1 MSTEHYDLRFPDCN
15 KSFSSSFHCS
25 QTFKQWVVKWNNG
38 NIATSV
44 STRWMWWKSS
54 VILSAA
60 QLGRLFAEPPR
71 RQTVCWS
78 KDKAGVENSE
88 THRYS
93 FNTFP
98 ILSGQ
103 LELEWGGGGGDG
115 GGALNLEELK
125 SKKALE
131 EKKEEK
137 LSAKSARM
145 EGRNHGNSKSLT
157 KTSQELRMLSR
168 SLSVY

>member
-1 MSTEHYDLRFPDCN
+1 M
-15 KSFSSSFHCS
+15 
-25 QTFKQWVVKWNNG
+25 
-38 NIATSV
+38 
-44 STRWMWWKSS
+44 
-54 VILSAA
+54 
-60 QLGRLFAEPPR
+60 
-71 RQTVCWS
+71 
-78 KDKAGVENSE
+78 ENSE
-88 THRYS
+88 THRHR

-115 GGALNLEELK
+115 GGALNLEELN

-145 EGRNHGNSKSLT
+145 EGRNHGGNL
-157 KTSQELRMLSR
+157 KTQKIFYLDKTI
-168 SLSVY
+168 

>member
-1 MSTEHYDLRFPDCN
+1 MNVMKKQCN
-15 KSFSSSFHCS
+15 SFSRPIGTAFCS
-25 QTFKQWVVKWNNG
+25 
-38 NIATSV
+38 
-44 STRWMWWKSS
+44 
-54 VILSAA
+54 
-60 QLGRLFAEPPR
+60 PPR

-88 THRYS
+88 THRYR

-115 GGALNLEELK
+115 GGTLNWEELK

-145 EGRNHGNSKSLT
+145 EGRNHGYWKYFTKNGRKSQNSKNLLPRQYDMKAS
-157 KTSQELRMLSR
+157 
-168 SLSVY
+168 

>member
-1 MSTEHYDLRFPDCN
+1 
-15 KSFSSSFHCS
+15 
-25 QTFKQWVVKWNNG
+25 
-38 NIATSV
+38 
-44 STRWMWWKSS
+44 MWSLHVDRPSDGQRIKRAWKF
-54 VILSAA
+54 
-60 QLGRLFAEPPR
+60 R
-71 RQTVCWS
+71 
-78 KDKAGVENSE
+78 N
-88 THRYS
+88 THIYS

-125 SKKALE
+125 IKKAVE

-137 LSAKSARM
+137 LSAKSAWM

-157 KTSQELRMLSR
+157 KKWEEISILKEIFYIENS
-168 SLSVY
+168 